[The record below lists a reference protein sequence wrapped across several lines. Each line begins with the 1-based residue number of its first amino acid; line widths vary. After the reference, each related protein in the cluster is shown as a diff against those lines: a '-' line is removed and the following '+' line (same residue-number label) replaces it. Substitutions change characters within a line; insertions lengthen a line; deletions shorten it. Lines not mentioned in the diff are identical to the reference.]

1 MAVERRRRRYP
12 VTSPIS
18 LLASKLPF
26 LSPRERTRDSAIPS
40 RSRLTPSET
49 SAYAPQQRSS
59 TGGYH
64 CSFRTVGPAR
74 PHLQTQAP
82 CPLQELLACIHLG
95 VGLLSDGRLCC
106 HHTLHSG
113 AEGILGEV
121 VRPIQVSYL
130 SESVST
136 SRFRICRTLN
146 ISLGSE

>member
-59 TGGYH
+59 TGGYL
-64 CSFRTVGPAR
+64 CSFRTVGPAPSSNSKSGPR
-74 PHLQTQAP
+74 DNIPTMTIP
-82 CPLQELLACIHLG
+82 TLLLVALSSTFKSACWGRAHFLKR
-95 VGLLSDGRLCC
+95 VGKFTGR
-106 HHTLHSG
+106 G
-113 AEGILGEV
+113 GG
-121 VRPIQVSYL
+121 
-130 SESVST
+130 
-136 SRFRICRTLN
+136 
-146 ISLGSE
+146 